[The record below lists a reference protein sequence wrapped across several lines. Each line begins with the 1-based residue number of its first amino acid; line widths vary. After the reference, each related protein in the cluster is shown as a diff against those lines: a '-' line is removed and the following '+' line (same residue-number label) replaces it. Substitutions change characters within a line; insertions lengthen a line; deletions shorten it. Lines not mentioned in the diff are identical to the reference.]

1 MHKIYNNIALANR
14 ARKVILGSDEVVNQ
28 MKKDNNILVF
38 ISTSASINS
47 FKLIQNKAESYGV
60 EVIILNDIDNN
71 LNKIFGGKKVK
82 ILGIKDK
89 GFIKLI
95 KSNIKE

>member
-1 MHKIYNNIALANR
+1 MHKIYNNIALANK
-14 ARKVILGSDEVVNQ
+14 ARKVILGSDEIVNQ
-28 MKKDNNILVF
+28 MKNNNLLVF
-38 ISTSASINS
+38 ISSTASINS
-47 FKLIQNKAESYGV
+47 FKLIQNKANTYDA
-60 EVIILNDIDNN
+60 EVIILNDIEEN

-82 ILGIKDK
+82 ILAIKDK